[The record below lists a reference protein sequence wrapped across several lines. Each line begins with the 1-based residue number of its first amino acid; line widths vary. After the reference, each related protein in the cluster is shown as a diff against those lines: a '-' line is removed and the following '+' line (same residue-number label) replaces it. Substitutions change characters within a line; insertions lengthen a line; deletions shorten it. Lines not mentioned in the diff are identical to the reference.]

1 MTFNQKNNAVHVNL
15 LKLALGLKT
24 DPETARLM
32 RSSTRARVDAMA
44 ARIQPLLHAADD
56 NAGLAVL
63 SRTAALAAVRAR
75 DALKMMHTAVQFQYP
90 VLPEALTALGRLR
103 LGETPQENL
112 TRLQAL
118 LAAVRTLPNFMYP
131 PGMTA
136 GGVTAVA
143 SEHAQAQA
151 ALAAAK
157 FRVSSAAQELRELRP
172 AVKSLWKDLAL
183 TEWIKSNVE
192 GHDAQLAF
200 GLSRK
205 KRRKAAGDGTRVEP
219 VTPAVKD
226 VAMEVVTEVL
236 QANTPPPVVEIP
248 VPTTPTAYSPGP
260 PVSLLE
266 HPGRMDATLVGD
278 TIEVGHRAGPGAP
291 SVGERVSR
299 ARRVS
304 QPGYLPERHRNV
316 VNRGCGDSAWP
327 LGYRLLRG

>member
-32 RSSTRARVDAMA
+32 RASTRARVDAMA

-183 TEWIKSNVE
+183 AEWIKSNVE

-205 KRRKAAGDGTRVEP
+205 KRRKVAGDGTRVEP
-219 VTPAVKD
+219 VTPVVKD
-226 VAMEVVTEVL
+226 VATAVVTEVVH
-236 QANTPPPVVEIP
+236 ANTPRPVVE
-248 VPTTPTAYSPGP
+248 VPAMTMPKANSRVLSNGANGHEMAGLELHSSGRR
-260 PVSLLE
+260 VNLLAARYA
-266 HPGRMDATLVGD
+266 GRDMGVDV
-278 TIEVGHRAGPGAP
+278 RAGIRLRACAP
-291 SVGERVSR
+291 TKNATPLSWP
-299 ARRVS
+299 RRT
-304 QPGYLPERHRNV
+304 G
-316 VNRGCGDSAWP
+316 
-327 LGYRLLRG
+327 